1 MIIRRFQVTD
11 ANEISALFREVYAER
26 YVYSDLYVPAM
37 ITWRNTQHDW
47 YSAVAVINN
56 KIIGHTALRLE
67 NNHAT
72 CAELAMIVIHP
83 MVHAS
88 WYSIQTWQ
96 VPIWWST

>member
-11 ANEISALFREVYAER
+11 ANEISALFREIYAER

-37 ITWRNTQHDW
+37 ITWRNTQHNW

-56 KIIGHTALRLE
+56 KIIGHAALRRE

-72 CAELAMIVIHP
+72 CGDDCYP
-83 MVHAS
+83 SYGPAS

-96 VPIWWST
+96 VPI